1 MKELFITGLF
11 AVSVLTTLTVQ
22 ALKNMYGDKPYNPNL
37 LAAIVATVLSICVAV
52 GYVLYNGVAISI
64 QIVIATIAFAFFSW
78 LASQVGYDKIKEL
91 INNLITKEGKKE

>member
-22 ALKNMYGDKPYNPNL
+22 AIKKMLGDKPYNANL
-37 LAAIVATVLSICVAV
+37 LAAIVATVLSVCVAV
-52 GYVLYNGVAISI
+52 GYVLYNGISVTI

-91 INNLITKEGKKE
+91 LSHFNKEA

>member
-22 ALKNMYGDKPYNPNL
+22 AIKKMLGDKPYNSNL
-37 LAAIVATVLSICVAV
+37 LAAIVATVLSIAVAV
-52 GYVLYNGVAISI
+52 GYVLYYGISVTI

-91 INNLITKEGKKE
+91 LSHYVSKEG